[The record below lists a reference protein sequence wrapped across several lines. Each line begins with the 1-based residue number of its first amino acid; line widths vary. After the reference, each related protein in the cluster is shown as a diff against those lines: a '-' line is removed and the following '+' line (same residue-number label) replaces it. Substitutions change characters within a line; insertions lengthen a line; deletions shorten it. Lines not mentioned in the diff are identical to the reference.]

1 MNWKIFYNINM
12 KSIIKF
18 KLSFF
23 IIICFFPS
31 NFSLA
36 VDPVEIG
43 KMYQK
48 DIEVNLS
55 IIDNLNQ
62 TINKEKFEIK
72 KDIRTKIKKKENVT
86 IKTKEIDKEKT
97 EIESFID
104 KKLARI
110 NTANEKSISQIQIMF
125 NSETAN
131 LKEDDI
137 KKIKKFIN
145 NQTEKKTLSFKIT
158 SYAKTD
164 KTEVVSRRL
173 SLDRAINIRGIL
185 IKEGIPAKNMIV
197 KSFGDV
203 KNKENK
209 VIIEFEKK

>member
-1 MNWKIFYNINM
+1 M

-55 IIDNLNQ
+55 IIDSLNQ
-62 TINKEKFEIK
+62 TINKEKFVIK
-72 KDIRTKIKKKENVT
+72 KDIRTKIKKEENVT
-86 IKTKEIDKEKT
+86 IKTKKKDKEKIET
-97 EIESFID
+97 EVFID

-110 NTANEKSISQIQIMF
+110 NTTNEKIINQIQILF

-131 LKEDDI
+131 LQDDDI
-137 KKIKKFIN
+137 NKIKNFIN
-145 NQTEKKTLSFKIT
+145 NQIDKKNLNFKIT

-173 SLDRAINIRGIL
+173 SLDRAINIRTIL
-185 IKEGIPAKNMIV
+185 MKEGIPAKNLIV

-203 KNKENK
+203 KNRENK
-209 VIIEFEKK
+209 VIIEFENK